1 MKTLIVAATLL
12 FTVSAHAELSYT
24 QKQDISCKAIADA
37 VVAAVGKHASLT
49 FRDIRSIHS
58 GATNLCKQ
66 SYNQAS
72 ADYPLKKAKATAVGR
87 GGEIAGKVVELSYDA
102 YARNQK

>member
-37 VVAAVGKHASLT
+37 VVAAVGEDVSVT
-49 FRDIRSIHS
+49 FRDKLSIHS

-72 ADYPLKKAKATAVGR
+72 ADYPLKKAKQTAVDR
-87 GGEIAGKVVELSYDA
+87 AGEIAGKVVEVSYDA
-102 YARNQK
+102 YAHDQK